1 VSIFGIG
8 FQRHQRITV
17 KGKASDVIVSF
28 LALTNAELKVFVSI
42 FGIGFQRQQRITV
55 KRNPGDVMV
64 YHDVIKYKSYDVI
77 VSCLVL
83 TNAKLK
89 VVVSIFGIGFQRH
102 QRLTVKRKGQ

>member
-1 VSIFGIG
+1 MSIFGIG
-8 FQRHQRITV
+8 FQRHQR
-17 KGKASDVIVSF
+17 
-28 LALTNAELKVFVSI
+28 LA
-42 FGIGFQRQQRITV
+42 V
-55 KRNPGDVMV
+55 KRRNPRDVMV
-64 YHDVIKYKSYDVI
+64 YHVVIIKYQSYDVI